1 MTGVQTCAIPILI
14 KHQHANGSR
23 FNQEYFPH
31 SPPWDQLRAKFHA
44 KSIFSV
50 LGFPQSLTLDAVGT
64 DWPQQFLLVL
74 PKREEWRQESPED
87 SGRVGG
93 GKMPR
98 KGKGEWGHSRRGCSI
113 TLLPFMLW
121 DRGSFAQFGVTAA
134 VFAVAEPEFELS
146 AALGNRKPHSLS

>member
-1 MTGVQTCAIPILI
+1 MVSRDLIEAVRGVCASRRRVSPSWIQTELWA
-14 KHQHANGSR
+14 
-23 FNQEYFPH
+23 
-31 SPPWDQLRAKFHA
+31 
-44 KSIFSV
+44 
-50 LGFPQSLTLDAVGT
+50 
-64 DWPQQFLLVL
+64 
-74 PKREEWRQESPED
+74 WR

-134 VFAVAEPEFELS
+134 VFAVVEPEFELS